1 MQRKLYTLIVTAV
14 MIAVSLVGCAW
25 GSVSLSAFPDPVFR
39 EYLKKCD
46 RGWTE
51 YDSNGEPYTVG
62 KGDGILDDKE
72 IERTT
77 IISLSYFYGITS
89 VTSLK
94 GIEYL
99 TALTELGCNDNQLK
113 LR

>member
-1 MQRKLYTLIVTAV
+1 M
-14 MIAVSLVGCAW
+14 
-25 GSVSLSAFPDPVFR
+25 
-39 EYLKKCD
+39 
-46 RGWTE
+46 
-51 YDSNGEPYTVG
+51 G